1 MGKLPFDLEMNDISA
16 LAELIN
22 KKELGE
28 ILLEDKNTGAKLVI
42 KGKCPPPPPPM
53 PMGAPMAGAGAPI
66 PCPAPSEPEKKEKEI
81 DGTVVKAPI
90 VGTYYSSPSPDK
102 PNFVTVGKK
111 VKKGDV
117 IMIIESMKIMN
128 EIPSPC
134 DGVVKEILARNGQ
147 AVEYDEPVMIIG

>member
-1 MGKLPFDLEMNDISA
+1 MGKLPFDLEIKDISA
-16 LAELIN
+16 LADLIN
-22 KKELGE
+22 DKNLGE
-28 ILLEDKNTGAKLVI
+28 ILLDDKASGAKLVI
-42 KGKCPPPPPPM
+42 KGKCPPPPM
-53 PMGAPMAGAGAPI
+53 PMGAPAFAPET
-66 PCPAPSEPEKKEKEI
+66 APEKKEKKI

-102 PNFVTVGKK
+102 PAFVTVGKK

-134 DGVVKEILARNGQ
+134 DGEVKEIMAQNGQ